1 MKLKPTADQLL
12 IKANV
17 RAERTK
23 SGIILPD
30 GSSETQFVYCE
41 VISVGP
47 GNISSNGVHIPMSV
61 NIGDTVVIHQTHA
74 NNASRKIKIDNIEY
88 ILIKETDIAMIST
101 EKD

>member
-12 IKANV
+12 IKTIA

-47 GNISSNGVHIPMSV
+47 GTLLANGMRNPVAV
-61 NIGDTVVIHQTHA
+61 NIGDTVVVHQTHA
-74 NNASRKIKIDNIEY
+74 NNASRKIKIDDVEY
-88 ILIKETDIAMIST
+88 ILIKESDIAMCST